1 MFQTTPALSDD
12 SAADHRAR
20 REPMRHRSTFMV
32 PFLAAGVALA
42 VGACSGAAAPQW
54 TYAPTVTPNPP
65 AAVPAAQPAVVVS
78 APLTAPAAGATP
90 MGASV
95 SLNLTI
101 VTGDM
106 TGKTEW
112 PAYIPSDFSL
122 PANATVTVTITNFD
136 NATPLAKGAES
147 YAKASGIVGDTFT
160 VTPIK
165 SGEPNGAA
173 GPSTTLAALDPAQVS
188 HTFTIAA
195 LGINVPIA
203 PKSRETFV
211 IHTGAPGTYAW
222 RCFDP
227 CGMGSSGWGSAMAA
241 KRGYMSGT
249 LTIVG

>member
-1 MFQTTPALSDD
+1 MFQTTPIEGDD
-12 SAADHRAR
+12 QTAERNTRRQPLRRRRA
-20 REPMRHRSTFMV
+20 FIV

-42 VGACSGAAAPQW
+42 VSACSGAAAPQW
-54 TYAPTVTPNPP
+54 TYGPTVTPDPP
-65 AAVPAAQPAVVVS
+65 AGVPAAQPAVAVS
-78 APLTAPAAGATP
+78 APSTAPAPGAAPAGA
-90 MGASV
+90 SL

-136 NATPLAKGAES
+136 NATPLPKGAES
-147 YAKASGIVGDTFT
+147 YARASGIVGGTFT

-173 GPSTTLAALDPAQVS
+173 GPTTTMAALNPTQVS
-188 HTFTIAA
+188 HTLTIAA

-249 LTIVG
+249 LTVVG

>member
-1 MFQTTPALSDD
+1 MFQTTPTEGAHPIVGRG
-12 SAADHRAR
+12 AQRQPGRRRRA
-20 REPMRHRSTFMV
+20 FIV

-54 TYAPTVTPNPP
+54 TYAPTVTPDPP
-65 AAVPAAQPAVVVS
+65 AAVPAAQAAVALS
-78 APLTAPAAGATP
+78 APSTTPAPVAAPA
-90 MGASV
+90 GASV

-112 PAYIPSDFSL
+112 PAFIPSDFSL
-122 PANATVTVTITNFD
+122 PANSTVTVTITNFD
-136 NATPLAKGAES
+136 NATPLPKGAES
-147 YAKASGIVGDTFT
+147 YAKASGIVGGTFT

-173 GPSTTLAALDPAQVS
+173 GPTTTMAALNPAQVS

-203 PKSRETFV
+203 PQSRVTFV

-227 CGMGSSGWGSAMAA
+227 CGMGTSGWGSAMAA

-249 LTIVG
+249 LTVVG